1 MHSFRW
7 NSLVSLCF
15 VGTVGLFPA
24 FADEAQQPATVAAA
38 TTIVDKMQAV
48 FEPTTPR
55 VATITVTFT
64 GEGSKKVQ
72 WVGRLARTVIDG
84 EKRTL
89 LVILEPSDIKTT
101 AFLVQERK
109 DAADQ
114 MWLYLPPIDRI
125 RRLIPVEAYQQFLG
139 TDFTYADL
147 GFVDRRGQYRL
158 LGEEKHKGKQ
168 TYKIEFVP
176 TDQWYYSRIITWV
189 DADTYLPLQRD
200 FYDVANNLWRTQTF
214 EQVTVIDGEPTP
226 LRITM
231 KDRQQETSTIFTMSE
246 VQHNEKIPQT
256 LFDPTQ
262 LRVAAGRA
270 PLTLAAGEAH

>member
-1 MHSFRW
+1 MHFFNW
-7 NSLVSLCF
+7 NSLVGLCI
-15 VGTVGLFPA
+15 VGAVGVSPA
-24 FADEAQQPATVAAA
+24 FADEAPQSAAA
-38 TTIVDKMQAV
+38 SKAMTIVDKMKSV

-64 GEGSKKVQ
+64 GEESEKVQ
-72 WVGRLARTVIDG
+72 WVGRLARTMIDG

-89 LVILEPSDIKTT
+89 LVMLEPSDIKTT
-101 AFLVQERK
+101 AFLVQERQ

-125 RRLIPVEAYQQFLG
+125 RRFIPVETYQQFLG

-158 LGEEKHKGKQ
+158 LGEERLNGKQ

-214 EQVTVIDGEPTP
+214 EQVTFIDGEPTP

-231 KDRQQETSTIFTMSE
+231 RDRRQETSTIFTMSD
-246 VQHNEKIPQT
+246 VQHNEEIPQA

-262 LRVAAGRA
+262 LRVAAEQA
-270 PLTLAAGEAH
+270 PLTLAAGETH